1 MQATTELYKSILADP
16 RHLKEHRAFVGDVEY
31 GPSDIITEAEAP
43 GVYLQ
48 QSPLV
53 TGSLYPG
60 GIPGIGGCVS
70 RQLDIMV
77 RPKGDIP
84 RMAEIKMETR
94 LVLRDPLTGA
104 NTQESEWLPKGTFYI
119 DTRKKDK
126 VTGLLIIHA
135 YDAMLK
141 AEEVYI
147 TADDQET
154 SWPRESAAVVEEIA
168 GRLGL
173 ELDART
179 VLNTSYMMDWP
190 IDYTMREL
198 LSFVAV
204 ANCGNWIVSDSG
216 TLYLVPFCNA
226 DADVADVGM
235 NAKKLDTS
243 PIFPAYSGVTLLLDE
258 ENAYYGGDDS
268 GRMLEGTCPFGT
280 KEMAVAMSDSI
291 QGFVY
296 QPYEALGAI
305 LDPAAELGDT
315 VSIGGITGVLASIT
329 TTFTALMPSDIAAPA
344 DEEVEHEYPYT
355 SPETREINR
364 KLATTRSQITKTA
377 EEIKLLV
384 EATDGRVSEIQQTVD
399 GITMEVSQQAGADG
413 QVYSRITLTI
423 GPNSY
428 SGLIKMD
435 GNLDVS
441 GQLSADALYA
451 AIGDIAD
458 LTVNRLSTSRR
469 ILMYLAKDMSDDN
482 YIRIHDEQIE
492 FVSGTT
498 DGSTEQATTPDG
510 LPIYWEAD
518 VSEAEIASNGY
529 PYIDGTRIFTT
540 TKVTDWPVYVYS
552 YTELVKSSQHFEMV
566 GEHYLPIW
574 TFGAGDDTGY
584 NKGWLVKEAEAMKLL
599 YRTGAGKDLGLIMN
613 NTGYMDAYGLRRA
626 SFLDFS
632 ELPFGK
638 FYEMVEGLD
647 KEYSYTVERDD
658 LGRPVKIIDDEDGHA
673 MEVRW
678 WQQ

>member
-1 MQATTELYKSILADP
+1 MQATTDLYKSILADP
-16 RHLKEHRAFVGDVEY
+16 RHLKEHRAFVAGVEY
-31 GPSDIITEAEAP
+31 GHSDIITEAEAP

-48 QSPLV
+48 QPPLV
-53 TGSLYPG
+53 TGSLYSG
-60 GIPGIGGCVS
+60 GIPRIGSCVS
-70 RQLDIMV
+70 RQLDILV
-77 RPKGDIP
+77 RPKSDIP
-84 RMAEIKMETR
+84 RMAEIRMETR

-126 VTGLLIIHA
+126 VTGMLMIHA

-141 AEEVYI
+141 AEEIYI
-147 TADDQET
+147 TTDDQKT
-154 SWPRESAAVVEEIA
+154 SWPRESTAVVEDIA
-168 GRLGL
+168 NRLGL
-173 ELDART
+173 KLDART
-179 VLNTSYMMDWP
+179 VLTPSYMMDWP

-204 ANCGNWIVSDSG
+204 ANCGNWTVSDSG
-216 TLYLVPFCNA
+216 TLYLVPFYDTA
-226 DADVADVGM
+226 ASVANVGM
-235 NAKKLDTS
+235 NAKKLDTT
-243 PIFPAYSGVTLLLDE
+243 PAFPSYSGVTLLLDE
-258 ENAYYGGDDS
+258 ENIYCGGDDS
-268 GRMLEGTCPFGT
+268 GRVLQGTCPFGT
-280 KEMAVAMSDSI
+280 KEMAAAAADAI
-291 QGFVY
+291 QGFTY
-296 QPYEALGAI
+296 QPYNAIGAI

-315 VSIGGITGVLASIT
+315 VNIGGITSILATIA
-329 TTFTALMPSDIAAPA
+329 TTFNALMPSDISAPA

-364 KLATTRSQITKTA
+364 KIATTRSQITKTA
-377 EEIKLLV
+377 EEIKLQV
-384 EATDGRVSEIQQTVD
+384 EATDGRVSQIQQTVD
-399 GITMEVSQQAGADG
+399 GITLEVSEQAGADG
-413 QVYSRITLTI
+413 QVTARITLKI

-428 SGLIKMD
+428 SGYIKME

-469 ILMYLAKDMSDDN
+469 ILMYLAKDLSDDN
-482 YIRIHDEQIE
+482 YIRIHDEVIE
-492 FVSGTT
+492 FVSGVT
-498 DGSTEQATTPDG
+498 DGSTEQATTPEG

-529 PYIDGTRIFTT
+529 PYIDGQRIFTT
-540 TKVTDWPVYVYS
+540 TAVTPWPVKVYS
-552 YTELVKSSQHFEMV
+552 YEELVKSSQHFEMV

-574 TFGAGDDTGY
+574 TFGAGDQTGW

-599 YRTGAGKDLGLIMN
+599 YRTGTGKDLGLVMN
-613 NTGYMDAYGLRRA
+613 NTGYTDVYGLRRGT
-626 SFLDFS
+626 FLDFS

-647 KEYSYTVERDD
+647 KEYSYTVERDS
-658 LGRPVKIIDDEDGHA
+658 LGRPVKIIDDEDGQA
-673 MEVRW
+673 LEVRW